1 MDMASFLPIGKE
13 VGSFSPVKEEGL
25 QGRPNVGM
33 SPVFTE
39 NVGRIEVALDMGEA
53 HNLGGNGLPNTMVR
67 EGVVTLGELGVR
79 NGATDYHRL
88 VVSED
93 ISLPFQGNSEVS
105 ECQS

>member
-1 MDMASFLPIGKE
+1 MGMASFPLIWEE

-39 NVGRIEVALDMGEA
+39 NVGRIEIALHMGEA
-53 HNLGGNGLPNTMVR
+53 HNLGGNGLSNTVIR

-79 NGATDYHRL
+79 NGAADYHRL
-88 VVSED
+88 VVPKD
-93 ISLPFQGNSEVS
+93 ISLPF
-105 ECQS
+105 